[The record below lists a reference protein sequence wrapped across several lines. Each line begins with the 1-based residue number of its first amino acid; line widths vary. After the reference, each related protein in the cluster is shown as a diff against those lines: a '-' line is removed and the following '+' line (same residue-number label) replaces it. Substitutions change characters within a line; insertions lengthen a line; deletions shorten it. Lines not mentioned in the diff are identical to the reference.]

1 MITSL
6 VLLVTLLVSCW
17 YRPGWHWPSWPPKH
31 TAGSWSAG
39 CWPPPPGPFV
49 LGYFPAP
56 FPALKSS
63 VKSIEY
69 EWQTG
74 KPCTSMPILPAPDRV
89 MGKSCHKRRWH
100 FCLLHLY
107 SLFPGVAELEVF
119 HRINMVINPLAKPK
133 GFGASGLFSLS
144 LSNTEVRQTF
154 LHRILNEECR
164 ENISFSDTFTA
175 TRHESVFPL
184 NGRETQFYRLQEAV
198 EHSAWTAA
206 TCSEPWMWK
215 RPERRV
221 LAAPILCTSREGVR
235 PSVLPFCLTKLP

>member
-1 MITSL
+1 MHL
-6 VLLVTLLVSCW
+6 V
-17 YRPGWHWPSWPPKH
+17 PP
-31 TAGSWSAG
+31 
-39 CWPPPPGPFV
+39 
-49 LGYFPAP
+49 
-56 FPALKSS
+56 
-63 VKSIEY
+63 
-69 EWQTG
+69 
-74 KPCTSMPILPAPDRV
+74 LPAPGRV
-89 MGKSCHKRRWH
+89 RGKSCHKRGWH
-100 FCLLHLY
+100 FCLLLLC

-133 GFGASGLFSLS
+133 GLGASGLFSLS

-206 TCSEPWMWK
+206 TCSELWMWK
-215 RPERRV
+215 QPERRV
-221 LAAPILCTSREGVR
+221 LAAPILCTSRKGVR
-235 PSVLPFCLTKLP
+235 PSVLPFCPTKLPKFLCTLSKRLL